1 VRFSFSAYWLA
12 CATGL
17 LFTSIAILPVCGA
30 PLTGSGP
37 HLSIPSPNPAW
48 PPGDPPSRVATTAG
62 FTGTWSSPV
71 QPNWLG
77 TYNATGPIPSS
88 MAAGAVSYDF
98 STLPLGH
105 LPAGTFFV
113 FGDVDQ
119 GSTLSER
126 FDLQAFDSS
135 GNILSTPWLD
145 ETHAVTGSGASSSTI
160 QPSDMPEWSWDA
172 PGTSA
177 TYVIDG
183 SSISGGNPNVA
194 FALVSNQPIHA
205 LELNKATTHNGF
217 VLQAPTAIPEP
228 STLVLGSLTLLGLWA
243 RRRR

>member
-1 VRFSFSAYWLA
+1 MNLQVAVCKLIWSTS
-12 CATGL
+12 L
-17 LFTSIAILPVCGA
+17 LFVLAIAMPTCAA
-30 PLTGSGP
+30 PLTGAGL
-37 HLSIPSPNPAW
+37 HLPIPSPNPAW

-71 QPNWLG
+71 QPNWVG
-77 TYNATGPIPSS
+77 TYNAVGPIPSS
-88 MAAGAVSYDF
+88 MAAGVVHYDF

-113 FGDVDQ
+113 FGDVDR
-119 GSTLSER
+119 GSNLSER
-126 FDLQAFDSS
+126 FDLRAFDSS

-145 ETHAVTGSGASSSTI
+145 ETHAVTGAGGSSSTI
-160 QPSDMPEWSWDA
+160 QSSDMPEWSWDA
-172 PGTSA
+172 PATSA

-183 SSISGGNPNVA
+183 SSTSGGNPNVA
-194 FALVSNQPIHA
+194 FALVSNHPIHT

-228 STLVLGSLTLLGLWA
+228 STLALTSLALLAVWA